1 VQPFV
6 KVRSRKPE
14 MLTLMSKLSKLQIR
28 QRIQAQWHMPGIPAT
43 QDLKVRKILS
53 EKQNKNVAHGLHFQ
67 F

>member
-28 QRIQAQWHMPGIPAT
+28 QRIQAQWYMPGIPAT